1 MYGGKLFLFSR
12 EIPFEKSSFICV
24 ETGEEADGEGQ
35 RKLSIIQQ
43 QENFEQSRKIE
54 YD

>member
-1 MYGGKLFLFSR
+1 MKGKEREKQDGGKLF
-12 EIPFEKSSFICV
+12 
-24 ETGEEADGEGQ
+24 
-35 RKLSIIQQ
+35 IIQQ